1 MAEGQLIAFWIG
13 VGAYMAV
20 VIGIGLWS
28 YRRTS
33 HEEGFLVAG
42 RSLGPIV
49 GGATLMANQ
58 VSAGATI
65 GIVGFHYYSGFS
77 YAWSWPLTWIGWMVC
92 ALFVAPKIRRHAG
105 FTLPDYFA
113 ARYGSPSARAVSA
126 LFILVAYAVMLSAQY
141 QAGGLLFTL
150 VSGLSYAKAVVLVA
164 AITTVY
170 TMLGGMYSN
179 AYVGLL
185 KAALLLAGYLISVPF
200 LWHQLGGLH
209 GIGVALNAIDPRLT
223 ANWFGWRQ
231 LLSISL
237 AIGLGLAAAPYE
249 ISAIYSMQS
258 RRATQLAIGWSFFFQ
273 SFVGVGVLIFG
284 LSMRV
289 AVPHLPDPDLGTPML
304 GTSVLPFGAGLLVL
318 LAAVVTFTRTGGAI
332 LLTAATAVSHDL
344 YGKLLAPGAGDRARV
359 RAARGSVVLFS
370 AIPVAVAFRH
380 LSLVNFTVIYAAKLM
395 VSFLFVPVVVGLN
408 WKRATA
414 AGALASMVGGVATCI
429 AWSVVARPYF
439 LGLDPAEAGVL
450 VSAGL
455 FVAVSLATPP
465 VSRDIER
472 VFFPDVAPGVQASDS
487 SPRTL

>member
-1 MAEGQLIAFWIG
+1 MVHDQLIAFWIA
-13 VGAYMAV
+13 VAAYMV
-20 VIGIGLWS
+20 LVLGIGLWS

-33 HEEGFLVAG
+33 KEEGFLVAG

-105 FTLPDYFA
+105 FTLPDYFE
-113 ARYGSPSARAVSA
+113 ARYDSRAARAVSA
-126 LFILVAYAVMLSAQY
+126 VFILVAYTVMLSAQY

-150 VSGLSYAKAVVLVA
+150 VSGMSYVQAVVLVA

-170 TMLGGMYSN
+170 TMLGGMYGN

-185 KAALLLAGYLISVPF
+185 KALLLLAGYVTAVPF
-200 LWHQLGGLH
+200 LWQRLGGLH
-209 GIGVALNAIDPRLT
+209 GIGVALNAVDPRLT

-231 LLSISL
+231 LISISL

-273 SFVGVGVLIFG
+273 AFVGIGVLVFG

-304 GTSVLPFGAGLLVL
+304 GTSILPFAPGLLVL

-332 LLTAATAVSHDL
+332 LLTAAAAVSHDL
-344 YGKLLAPGAGDRARV
+344 YGRLLAPDASDRARV
-359 RAARGSVVLFS
+359 RAARVAVVFFS
-370 AIPVAVAFRH
+370 AIPLALAFRR
-380 LSLVNFTVIYAAKLM
+380 LSLVNFIVIYAAKLI

-408 WKRATA
+408 WKRATGP
-414 AGALASMVGGVATCI
+414 GALASMLGGLGTCVAWTLI
-429 AWSVVARPYF
+429 GSPYY
-439 LGLDPAEAGVL
+439 LGLDPAEAGVI
-450 VSAGL
+450 VSAAL
-455 FVAVSLATPP
+455 FVGVSMVTAPLGERGA
-465 VSRDIER
+465 R
-472 VFFPDVAPGVQASDS
+472 VFFPEAPAS
-487 SPRTL
+487 P

>member
-1 MAEGQLIAFWIG
+1 MAGGQLIAFWFA
-13 VGAYMAV
+13 VAAYMAV
-20 VIGIGLWS
+20 VVGIGLWS
-28 YRRTS
+28 YRRAS
-33 HEEGFLVAG
+33 KEEGFLVAG

-77 YAWSWPLTWIGWMVC
+77 YAWSWPLTWIGWIVC

-105 FTLPDYFA
+105 LTLPDYFA
-113 ARYGSPSARAVSA
+113 ARYDSRAARAVSA
-126 LFILVAYAVMLSAQY
+126 LFILVAYSVMLSAQY

-150 VSGLSYAKAVVLVA
+150 VSGLSYTKAVLLVA
-164 AITTVY
+164 AVTTVY

-185 KAALLLAGYLISVPF
+185 KAALLLAGYVVAVPF
-200 LWHQLGGLH
+200 LWQHLGGLH
-209 GIGVALNAIDPRLT
+209 GIGGALYAIDPRLT

-258 RRATQLAIGWSFFFQ
+258 RRATQLAIGWSFLFQ
-273 SFVGVGVLIFG
+273 SFVGIGVLVFG

-332 LLTAATAVSHDL
+332 LLTAASAVSHDL
-344 YGKLLAPGAGDRARV
+344 YGKLLAPHASDHARV
-359 RAARGSVVLFS
+359 AAGRLAVVLFS
-370 AIPVAVAFRH
+370 AIPVMLAFAH
-380 LSLVNFTVIYAAKLM
+380 LSLVNFIVIYAAKLI
-395 VSFLFVPVVVGLN
+395 VSFLFVPVVIGLN

-414 AGALASMVGGVATCI
+414 EGALASMLGGLATCV
-429 AWSVVARPYF
+429 AWSVAGHPYF
-439 LGLDPAEAGVL
+439 AGMDPAEAGVL
-450 VSAGL
+450 ASAVLFFSVSAVTRPL
-455 FVAVSLATPP
+455 SPE
-465 VSRDIER
+465 IER
-472 VFFPDVAPGVQASDS
+472 VFFPPPGAFADAPS
-487 SPRTL
+487 RIN

>member
-1 MAEGQLIAFWIG
+1 MAPGQLIVFWIA
-13 VGAYMAV
+13 VVAYMVV
-20 VIGIGLWS
+20 VIGIGLWT
-28 YRRTS
+28 YRRTAK
-33 HEEGFLVAG
+33 EEGFLVAG

-113 ARYGSPSARAVSA
+113 ARYDSRAARAVSA
-126 LFILVAYAVMLSAQY
+126 VFILVAYSVMLSAQY

-150 VSGLSYAKAVVLVA
+150 VSGISYAQAVLLVA

-185 KAALLLAGYLISVPF
+185 KATLLLVGYLVAVPF
-200 LWHQLGGLH
+200 LWHRLGGLH
-209 GIGVALNAIDPRLT
+209 AVGVALHAIDPRLT

-273 SFVGVGVLIFG
+273 AFIGVGVLVFG

-304 GTSVLPFGAGLLVL
+304 GTSILPFGAGLLVL

-332 LLTAATAVSHDL
+332 LLTAASAVSHDL
-344 YGKLLAPGAGDRARV
+344 YGKLLAPAATDRARV
-359 RAARGSVVLFS
+359 RAGRFAVVLFS
-370 AIPVAVAFRH
+370 AIPVALAFRH
-380 LSLVNFTVIYAAKLM
+380 LSLVNFIVIYAAKLM

-408 WKRATA
+408 WRRATG
-414 AGALASMVGGVATCI
+414 AGALASMLGGLTTCTV
-429 AWSVVARPYF
+429 WSVAGRPYF
-439 LGLDPAEAGVL
+439 VGLDPAEAGVL
-450 VSAGL
+450 VSAAL
-455 FVAVSLATPP
+455 FVGVSMVTRP
-465 VSRDIER
+465 VTWETER
-472 VFFPDVAPGVQASDS
+472 VFFPAAPV
-487 SPRTL
+487 

>member
-1 MAEGQLIAFWIG
+1 MARDQLIAFWIA
-13 VGAYMAV
+13 VGAYMGV
-20 VIGIGLWS
+20 VLGIGLWS
-28 YRRTS
+28 YRRTAD
-33 HEEGFLVAG
+33 EEGFLVAG

-58 VSAGATI
+58 VSAGATM

-105 FTLPDYFA
+105 FTLPDFFE
-113 ARYGSPSARAVSA
+113 ARYDSRAARAVSA
-126 LFILVAYAVMLSAQY
+126 LFILVAYSVMLSAQY

-150 VSGLSYAKAVVLVA
+150 VSGISYAHAVVLVA
-164 AITTVY
+164 AITTAY

-185 KAALLLAGYLISVPF
+185 KAALLLAGYVTAVPF
-200 LWHQLGGLH
+200 LWQRFGGLH
-209 GIGVALNAIDPRLT
+209 GIGAALNAIDPRLT

-231 LLSISL
+231 LISISL

-273 SFVGVGVLIFG
+273 TFIGVGVLIFG

-304 GTSVLPFGAGLLVL
+304 GTSILPFSAGLLVL

-332 LLTAATAVSHDL
+332 LLTAAAAVSHDL
-344 YGKLLAPGAGDRARV
+344 YGRLLAPDASERAKV
-359 RAARGSVVLFS
+359 RAGRVAVVFFS
-370 AIPVAVAFRH
+370 AIPVALAFKH
-380 LSLVNFTVIYAAKLM
+380 LSLVNFIVIYAAKLM

-408 WKRATA
+408 WKRGTE
-414 AGALASMVGGVATCI
+414 AGALASMLGGLTTCVVWSLVG
-429 AWSVVARPYF
+429 RPYF
-439 LGLDPAEAGVL
+439 LGLDPAEVGVL
-450 VSAGL
+450 VSAVL
-455 FVAVSLATPP
+455 FVGVSAVTRP
-465 VSRDIER
+465 VGGEIER
-472 VFFPDVAPGVQASDS
+472 VFFPASS
-487 SPRTL
+487 A